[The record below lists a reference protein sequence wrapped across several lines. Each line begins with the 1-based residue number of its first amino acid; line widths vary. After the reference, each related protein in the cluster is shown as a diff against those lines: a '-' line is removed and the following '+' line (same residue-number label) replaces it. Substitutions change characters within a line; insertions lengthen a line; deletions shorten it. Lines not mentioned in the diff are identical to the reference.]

1 MVYLTGGSGLDHLG
15 GTATAEGAESAP
27 TAFVGAD
34 SLFDPRRELWNTL
47 GAAGARGDLEAHL
60 AILILHT
67 GLRAPEH
74 SSLTASWASI
84 LDSLRSGSQAPPVP
98 LYRVQ
103 DVATLGVRFALG
115 FDSERFAEYPD
126 LAARELARKPLP
138 PAACIHDDE
147 RVLLGVAAG
156 IGRAA
161 PESTEPLIAR
171 LQARQHEVSIRQMCF
186 DLFAE
191 TLASGDVRLNSA
203 TARRAFAQLSAPT
216 ASRPAIVL
224 EDRIAAYWLAS
235 RLLDAE
241 WTPLDAEVHILEN
254 LIADLRGSVVSAV
267 NAGEVSSALDAA
279 LIIDAERSSPAG
291 RLSRRAALDG
301 VLAVVDSFP
310 TCAGVLA
317 QRQRKKPPFEI
328 HDEYDVQDLFY
339 ALVLPAVPDVVPE
352 DPASKITGRAS
363 RVDFT
368 SKSTG
373 LGVESK
379 HLKSKSDAT
388 RVREEILI
396 DERTYQEHP
405 YLHTVVVHVHD
416 PAEYI
421 PLSARP
427 SFEADLSTTVTVGG
441 RTIRYIVRVR

>member
-1 MVYLTGGSGLDHLG
+1 MGRFDHLS
-15 GTATAEGAESAP
+15 GTATAEGTESA
-27 TAFVGAD
+27 TTFLARTD
-34 SLFDPRRELWNTL
+34 SVFDSRRELWNTL
-47 GAAGARGDLEAHL
+47 SAAGVRGDLEGHL

-67 GLRAPEH
+67 GLRTPEH

-84 LDSLRSGSQAPPVP
+84 LRSLESEQAPALP

-115 FDSERFAEYPD
+115 FDTERLGEYPD

-147 RVLLGVAAG
+147 RLLVGVAAG

-161 PESTEPLIAR
+161 PGSAKQLIAL
-171 LQARQHEVSIRQMCF
+171 LQARRRDVSIRQMCL

-191 TLASGDVRLNSA
+191 SLALGEGRISAA
-203 TARRAFAQLSAPT
+203 TARRAFAQLVAPSAG
-216 ASRPAIVL
+216 RPAIVV

-235 RLLDAE
+235 RLLDSE
-241 WTPLDAEVHILEN
+241 WDPTDAELDLLER
-254 LIADLRGSVVSAV
+254 LIADLRSSVASSV
-267 NAGEVSSALDAA
+267 NAGLITSAFDAA
-279 LIIDAERSSPAG
+279 LIIDAESFSPAA
-291 RLSRRAALDG
+291 RLSRKAALDG

-310 TCAGVLA
+310 TCAAVLA
-317 QRQRKKPPFEI
+317 RRQRKKPAFEI

-339 ALVLPAVPDVVPE
+339 ALVLPVVQDMVPE
-352 DPASKITGRAS
+352 DPASKIAGKAS
-363 RVDFT
+363 RIDFT

-379 HLKSKSDAT
+379 HLKSSGDAT

-396 DERTYQEHP
+396 DEMTYQEHP

-416 PAEYI
+416 PQDFI

-427 SFEADLSTTVTVGG
+427 AFEADLSTTVTLSG
-441 RTIRYIVRVR
+441 RTVRYIVRVR